1 MKKNQKKCLTLSNV
15 NAIIQ
20 LLKMR
25 EAATSPGSKNLINQ
39 INQITM
45 KNSNTIAKPY
55 KLLSQIFWFISPD
68 RVSGY
73 KWFLENRPLEDVSFK
88 VLNDDFYLVLNNYS
102 TYLLKDLPF
111 KSLLEI
117 AAPFKARIELEEKT
131 LYKTQ
136 EQTWFEKGWGAL

>member
-1 MKKNQKKCLTLSNV
+1 MLDFVKCKCDHTTIENERGGNLSRIKKLNQSNQS
-15 NAIIQ
+15 N
-20 LLKMR
+20 
-25 EAATSPGSKNLINQ
+25 
-39 INQITM
+39 TM

-55 KLLSQIFWFISPD
+55 KLLSQVFWFISPD

-73 KWFLENRPLEDVSFK
+73 KWFIKNRTLEDISFK
-88 VLNDDFYLVLNNYS
+88 VINDNFYLVLNNYS

-117 AAPFKARIELEEKT
+117 AEPFKARIELEEKT
-131 LYKTQ
+131 LYKTFVYSYQ